1 MFAYKTAVAVK
12 ANGFTNIKIYNGGI
26 KDWKKSGLP
35 IQTIDALPKIEHVMI
50 TGEELL
56 ALLQSAKGNECRDPS
71 NQPLV
76 TLLDLRTENH
86 LPPEAGTSP
95 MITHIKTSCPKVIC
109 LLDQLQLPEVRD
121 KIPKA
126 GLVVTITETG
136 NRDQFAIQYLSKYG
150 YNNLKGLIFGIR
162 GWIKENYPIET
173 SSPHVKR

>member
-1 MFAYKTAVAVK
+1 VFAYKTAVAVK

-35 IQTIDALPKIEHVMI
+35 IETIDTLPKINPVLI
-50 TGEELL
+50 TAEELL
-56 ALLQSAKGNECRDPS
+56 ALLQAAKENDCRDSS
-71 NQPLV
+71 NQPVV

-95 MITHIKTSCPKVIC
+95 MIAHIKTSCPKVLC

-121 KIPKA
+121 KIPKT
-126 GLVVTITETG
+126 GLVVTVTETG

-150 YNNLKGLIFGIR
+150 YNNLQGLIFGIR
-162 GWIKENYPIET
+162 GWIKEDYPIET
-173 SSPHVKR
+173 SSPRVKR